1 MSKRNAYPEILRCIF
16 CIMIVIHHA
25 GLLGESGARLL
36 PSAGVI
42 ADAFFMMSGYFACRH
57 ILNHKDDIEEPFRYS
72 LKYTLS
78 KIRKVLPYTTFGIL
92 IVYFLDFIH
101 LKSYSLNSLADMA
114 CNMAVELLLLPM
126 TGIMKTDL
134 INYRNAPLWYLS
146 AMMIALPFVMFLAI
160 RLKKTFSLCLVFVLP
175 ILNQIYMIKT
185 FGGALPWMDNLG
197 LFCSGVPRG
206 FSSLCMGFGVCYLAT
221 LFQDKQ
227 SLHGKNARIMLTILE
242 ILLLISIVVFARIG
256 VHGFGELGVIYLIWL
271 MLIITFSG
279 LSYTTEIR
287 IKNISAISMLTLPV
301 YCIHWGIYRYV
312 ATYLG
317 FLPLAVG
324 IILTLVLCIVTAY
337 ILVKVWGY
345 IVGSGLYKKRQA
357 G

>member
-1 MSKRNAYPEILRCIF
+1 
-16 CIMIVIHHA
+16 MIVIHHA
-25 GLLGESGARLL
+25 GLLGESGASLL

-42 ADAFFMMSGYFACRH
+42 ADAFFMMSGYYTCRH
-57 ILNHKDDIEEPFRYS
+57 ILKHMDEIEEPFRYS

-78 KIRKVLPYTTFGIL
+78 KIRKVLPYTSFGI
-92 IVYFLDFIH
+92 IIIYFLDFIH
-101 LKSYSLNSLADMA
+101 LESFSLSALTDMI

-134 INYRNAPLWYLS
+134 LNYRNAPLWYLS
-146 AMMIALPFVMFLAI
+146 AMMIALPFVMYMAI
-160 RLKKTFSLCLVFVLP
+160 RLKKTFSLCIVFVLP
-175 ILNQIYMIKT
+175 IINQLYMLKT
-185 FGGALPWMDNLG
+185 FGGVLPWMDNLG

-227 SLHGKNARIMLTILE
+227 FLHGKNARIMLTILE

-337 ILVKVWGY
+337 ILIKVWGY

>member
-1 MSKRNAYPEILRCIF
+1 
-16 CIMIVIHHA
+16 MIVIHHA
-25 GLLGESGARLL
+25 GLLGESGATLL

-42 ADAFFMMSGYFACRH
+42 ADAFFMMSGYYACRH
-57 ILNHKDDIEEPFRYS
+57 ILKHMDEIEEPFRYS

-78 KIRKVLPYTTFGIL
+78 KIRKVLPYTSFGI
-92 IVYFLDFIH
+92 IIIYFLDFIH
-101 LKSYSLNSLADMA
+101 LESFSLSALTDMI

-175 ILNQIYMIKT
+175 ILNQLYMIKT

-337 ILVKVWGY
+337 ILIKVWGY

>member
-1 MSKRNAYPEILRCIF
+1 
-16 CIMIVIHHA
+16 
-25 GLLGESGARLL
+25 
-36 PSAGVI
+36 
-42 ADAFFMMSGYFACRH
+42 
-57 ILNHKDDIEEPFRYS
+57 
-72 LKYTLS
+72 
-78 KIRKVLPYTTFGIL
+78 
-92 IVYFLDFIH
+92 
-101 LKSYSLNSLADMA
+101 
-114 CNMAVELLLLPM
+114 
-126 TGIMKTDL
+126 
-134 INYRNAPLWYLS
+134 
-146 AMMIALPFVMFLAI
+146 
-160 RLKKTFSLCLVFVLP
+160 
-175 ILNQIYMIKT
+175 
-185 FGGALPWMDNLG
+185 
-197 LFCSGVPRG
+197 
-206 FSSLCMGFGVCYLAT
+206 
-221 LFQDKQ
+221 
-227 SLHGKNARIMLTILE
+227 MLTILE

-324 IILTLVLCIVTAY
+324 IILTIVLCIVTAY

>member
-1 MSKRNAYPEILRCIF
+1 
-16 CIMIVIHHA
+16 MIVIHHA

-42 ADAFFMMSGYFACRH
+42 ADAFFMMSGYYTCRH
-57 ILNHKDDIEEPFRYS
+57 ILKHMDEIEEPFRYS

-78 KIRKVLPYTTFGIL
+78 KIRKVLPYTSFGI
-92 IVYFLDFIH
+92 IIIYFLDFIH
-101 LKSYSLNSLADMA
+101 LESFSLSALTDMI

-134 INYRNAPLWYLS
+134 LNYRNAPLWYLS
-146 AMMIALPFVMFLAI
+146 AMMIALPFVMYMAI
-160 RLKKTFSLCLVFVLP
+160 RLKKTFSLCIVFVLP
-175 ILNQIYMIKT
+175 IINQLYMLKT
-185 FGGALPWMDNLG
+185 FGGVLPWMDNLG

-227 SLHGKNARIMLTILE
+227 FLHGKNARIMLTILE

-337 ILVKVWGY
+337 ILIKVWGY

>member
-1 MSKRNAYPEILRCIF
+1 
-16 CIMIVIHHA
+16 MIVIHHA

-101 LKSYSLNSLADMA
+101 LKGYSLNSLADMA

-175 ILNQIYMIKT
+175 ILNQLYMIKT
-185 FGGALPWMDNLG
+185 FGVALPWMDNLG
-197 LFCSGVPRG
+197 LSFSVVQRF

-337 ILVKVWGY
+337 ILIKVWGY

>member
-1 MSKRNAYPEILRCIF
+1 MSKRKAYPEILRCIF

-42 ADAFFMMSGYFACRH
+42 ADAFFMMSGYFACRY

-175 ILNQIYMIKT
+175 ILNQLYMIKT

-227 SLHGKNARIMLTILE
+227 SLHGKNARIMLTVLE

-279 LSYTTEIR
+279 LSYTTQIR

-337 ILVKVWGY
+337 ILIKVWGY